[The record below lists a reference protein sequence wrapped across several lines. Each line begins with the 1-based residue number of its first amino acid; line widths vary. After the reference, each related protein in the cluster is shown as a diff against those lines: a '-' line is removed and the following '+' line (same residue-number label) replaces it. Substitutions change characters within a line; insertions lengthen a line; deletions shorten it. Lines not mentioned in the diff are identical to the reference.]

1 MKNLLHIL
9 TKDWMQTRRADELY
23 ALRDKLADEL
33 DDVVG
38 NIQPLAD
45 RRELSTDEQLH
56 LEHLRASRTQ
66 LGQIVEDLESVLYEK
81 EAGRRAA

>member
-23 ALRDKLADEL
+23 AMRDKLAAEL
-33 DDVVG
+33 DVVISE
-38 NIQPLAD
+38 IQPLAD
-45 RRELSTDEQLH
+45 GRELEVDDQLR
-56 LEHLRASRTQ
+56 LERLRACRTQ
-66 LGQIVEDLESVLYEK
+66 LGQIVEDLEFVLFDK